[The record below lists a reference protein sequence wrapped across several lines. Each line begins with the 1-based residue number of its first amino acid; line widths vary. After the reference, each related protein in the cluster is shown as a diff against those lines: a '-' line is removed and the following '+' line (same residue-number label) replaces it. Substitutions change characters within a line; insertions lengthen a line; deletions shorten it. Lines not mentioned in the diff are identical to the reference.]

1 MWSFLNYILKRKNNL
16 IIWLLA
22 FLLLYTPLTMAA
34 WPSELAWESVAF
46 TFFALAIILIFSKLW
61 WLVEKIWFPSVLWQL
76 LAWVVLWNLFL
87 VWIDFFEPIK
97 ENPLLMFLSQL
108 WVLILL
114 FQIWLESE
122 IGQMK
127 RVWIK
132 AINVALVWVI
142 LPFVLG
148 YFTSMRLLPDDGIA
162 TWLFLWAAF
171 TATSVGITMSV
182 FKDNN
187 MVQSKEWQIVLWAAV
202 IDDVLWLLILA
213 IITAIVADPTGWLN
227 FMEIGSIILQAFVF
241 LFWAIVLWQLL
252 EWPISKAFA
261 KISTGLWMKFTI
273 VISFC
278 LIFAY
283 LADLAGLDPIIG
295 AFAAWLILDPV
306 YFKYYKDIHVVNDMK
321 SYVDSVDLKK
331 EDKDRFDNILKS
343 HERRNLEDLI
353 EPIWMMLIPLFFV
366 MTWMQLDLTVFSD
379 LSVVAL
385 SLILTVLAFLW
396 KYLSWFVAT
405 GMNKHVVGLWMT
417 PRWEVWLVFASIGL
431 WMWAISNE
439 VFGIIIIVVILT
451 TFIAPVILNNLLK
464 KWACDNC

>member
-1 MWSFLNYILKRKNNL
+1 
-16 IIWLLA
+16 
-22 FLLLYTPLTMAA
+22 MAG
-34 WPSELAWESVAF
+34 ESVAF
-46 TFFALAIILIFSKLW
+46 TFFALAIILIFSKLGG
-61 WLVEKIWFPSVLWQL
+61 LVEKIGFPSVLGQL
-76 LAWVVLWNLFL
+76 LAGVVLGNLFL
-87 VWIDFFEPIK
+87 VGIDFFEPIK

-108 WVLILL
+108 GVLILL
-114 FQIWLESE
+114 FQIGLESE

-127 RVWIK
+127 RVGIK
-132 AINVALVWVI
+132 AINVALVGVI

-162 TWLFLWAAF
+162 TWLFLGAAF

-187 MVQSKEWQIVLWAAV
+187 MVQSKEGQIVLGAAV
-202 IDDVLWLLILA
+202 IDDVLGLLILA
-213 IITAIVADPTGWLN
+213 IITAIVADPTGGLN

-241 LFWAIVLWQLL
+241 LFGAIVLGQLL
-252 EWPISKAFA
+252 EGPISKAFA
-261 KISTGLWMKFTI
+261 KISTGLGMKFTI

-295 AFAAWLILDPV
+295 AFAAGLILDPV

-353 EPIWMMLIPLFFV
+353 EPIGMMLIPLFFV
-366 MTWMQLDLTVFSD
+366 MTGMQLDLTVFSD

-385 SLILTVLAFLW
+385 SLILTVLAFLG
-396 KYLSWFVAT
+396 KYLSGFVAT
-405 GMNKHVVGLWMT
+405 GMNKHVVGLGMT
-417 PRWEVWLVFASIGL
+417 PRGEVGLVFASIGL
-431 WMWAISNE
+431 GMGAISNE

-464 KWACDNC
+464 KGACDNC